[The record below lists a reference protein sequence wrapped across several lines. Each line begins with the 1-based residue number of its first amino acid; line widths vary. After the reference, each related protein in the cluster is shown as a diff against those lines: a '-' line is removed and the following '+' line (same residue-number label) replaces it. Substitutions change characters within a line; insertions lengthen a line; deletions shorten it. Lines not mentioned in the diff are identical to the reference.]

1 MGPNYTKLYLF
12 YARVTFKHAK
22 VISTPQN
29 VLWIFKMYFS
39 LQSQYNVSYLWLRT
53 LGYFHGNV

>member
-1 MGPNYTKLYLF
+1 MNPNYAKLYLF

-39 LQSQYNVSYLWLRT
+39 L
-53 LGYFHGNV
+53 